1 MNSQGWFSL
10 GLTGLICL
18 QSKGLSESI
27 SETQFE
33 SIGSSVYSILYDP
46 TLTSV
51 HDYWKNHTFEYL
63 DLCQQSDV
71 SAF

>member
-1 MNSQGWFSL
+1 MNIQGWFPL
-10 GLTGLICL
+10 GLTGLISL
-18 QSKGLSESI
+18 LSKDSEESSLAAQFKRI
-27 SETQFE
+27 S
-33 SIGSSVYSILYDP
+33 SSVLSLPYGP

-51 HDYWKNHTFEYL
+51 HDFIFDYIL